1 MRVIGSKV
9 SLFDDPTNVDVR
21 KLLGGPFVQV
31 NFGRLIEEWIMF
43 AKDFAVSA
51 AQTIRA
57 VLLIIDGRDVLHPKP
72 DELLWLEVVFEFYRA
87 HGVLSLVFKF

>member
-1 MRVIGSKV
+1 MEIMRVIGSRV
-9 SLFDDPTNVDVR
+9 SLFNDPTNVDVR

-31 NFGRLIEEWIMF
+31 KFGRLIEEWIMF

-57 VLLIIDGRDVLHPKP
+57 VLLIIDAIYVLHPKP
-72 DELLWLEVVFEFYRA
+72 DERTRKKVML
-87 HGVLSLVFKF
+87 